1 MKGDINLKRKIL
13 GFFLI
18 GILAISTCIPVSAN
32 DSFEGWDEDTKGD
45 VWAVYTTT
53 DWASLQDKLIL
64 DLSISSSMKADVS
77 ITTRGLESIVRE
89 HLNNS
94 NGGIYGT
101 EAYTELF
108 LAMIDVLSDGMPVN
122 DDPCNIKKYIDPDAE
137 NLTTQTSIDKLIQ
150 RYFAAEN
157 AHSNFSSAANIYDNN
172 AALMAVVQ
180 GTIMGSG
187 YAGSVEE
194 YTVENAQAYY
204 ETNQYPEKITKY
216 AQFANLV
223 GSKYSTT
230 NMGNGCLGVAETQ
243 FLQDVAAQAAT
254 QETLGYGSFMCEA
267 WVEAV
272 YEVCGGPRPWQ
283 CCASSAADAFV
294 QSTDKTNIP
303 VGACV
308 YGYSNP
314 YVGCS
319 CGRDA
324 GHVGIY
330 IGNGQVAHNAGGIR
344 IDSLD
349 TWIAGFG
356 WAGWGYNANYTGA

>member
-1 MKGDINLKRKIL
+1 MLKKKIL
-13 GFFLI
+13 ALFLA
-18 GILAISTCIPVSAN
+18 GVLSSISCVPVAAN
-32 DSFEGWDEDTKGD
+32 DAFEGWDDDTKGD
-45 VWAVYTTT
+45 AWAVYTTT
-53 DWASLQDKLIL
+53 DWASMQDKLIL
-64 DLSISSSMKADVS
+64 NLSVSSSMKADVS
-77 ITTRGLESIVRE
+77 ATTRALESTVRE
-89 HLNNS
+89 CLNDS

-108 LAMIDVLSDGMPVN
+108 LAMIDVLSDGMPVG
-122 DDPCNIKKYIDPDAE
+122 DDPCNIKKYIDPEAKE
-137 NLTTQTSIDKLIQ
+137 LTPYISINKLIQ

-180 GTIMGSG
+180 ATIMGSG
-187 YAGSVEE
+187 YAGSIEE

-204 ETNQYPEKITKY
+204 DTNQYSDKITKF

-223 GSKYSTT
+223 SNKYSTT
-230 NMGNGCLGVAETQ
+230 NMGNGFLGVAETQ

-294 QSTDKTNIP
+294 QSTDKSNIP

-314 YVGCS
+314 Y
-319 CGRDA
+319 RM
-324 GHVGIY
+324 
-330 IGNGQVAHNAGGIR
+330 
-344 IDSLD
+344 
-349 TWIAGFG
+349 
-356 WAGWGYNANYTGA
+356 